1 MNLYRRQL
9 YEYKFEEKTRVC
21 LKFISSAFLSNQ
33 DYLKVIHLLKFLK
46 NEKWTVDW
54 QNLHN
59 KVINY

>member
-46 NEKWTVDW
+46 NEKWTVD
-54 QNLHN
+54 
-59 KVINY
+59 